1 MTETRASGGLA
12 TRLMLAFAA
21 GFLAT
26 VIFHQLALVLLWS
39 LGIAPFP
46 PFQMAGTAP
55 FGVPALISLAFWGG
69 VWGIV
74 FAWAEAPLPRRC
86 GLLGHGVSVWRYP
99 AIDGRPAGGIA
110 PQGTPPGRRLAAGF
124 AVDGVPD
131 QWRLGY
137 RYRLDTQGHDRQGRQ
152 RLSNRGAARVCV
164 AEDGAA
170 YDSERNSAA
179 FQPFSAQCRS
189 LTFEDALGRAVESSI
204 YGRRSG
210 KRV

>member
-74 FAWAEAPLPRRC
+74 FAWAERRF
-86 GLLGHGVSVWRYP
+86 
-99 AIDGRPAGGIA
+99 
-110 PQGTPPGRRLAAGF
+110 PG
-124 AVDGVPD
+124 
-131 QWRLGY
+131 
-137 RYRLDTQGHDRQGRQ
+137 
-152 RLSNRGAARVCV
+152 
-164 AEDGAA
+164 GAA
-170 YDSERNSAA
+170 YWVTA
-179 FQPFSAQCRS
+179 FLFGAILPSMVALLVVLPLKGRPLGGGWQP
-189 LTFEDALGRAVESSI
+189 ALLSTAFLINGAWGIGTGLILRGTV
-204 YGRRSG
+204 GRRG
-210 KRV
+210 KG